1 MGKLMWNTPEALK
14 DLLYELVSWQS
25 RSLTEGERTFPDKLE
40 AKLSCLEYF
49 KQHPEQLELQ
59 GTGDGRHAVT
69 ALYKHES
76 AVDTVVL
83 ISHFDT
89 VNTEE
94 YGHLEELA
102 CEPAALTKALMDHR
116 NELPEE
122 ALRDLDSGDYL
133 FGRGTM
139 DMKTGLALHMSL
151 LEKASTEDWPVN
163 LLLITVPDEEVDSV
177 GMRAVVPQLVRL
189 KEEYGLDYRLFLNSE
204 PTFQR
209 PGDENYYI
217 YTGSIGKIMPAALL
231 YGQETHVGNPLSGLT
246 ANYMAT
252 FLTQQME
259 WNPAFRETDLGE
271 ETPLPISL
279 RQKDLMTMEYSTQ
292 TPYRAQI
299 LYNVFLMRR
308 SASEVMD
315 IFRQEAAE
323 AAAECNRRY
332 QAICK
337 REKVE
342 PVGEVQVLLYEEL
355 IAYAEKK
362 LGKEQVME
370 FRQDALRHPEWDDRE
385 TSIRI
390 VDKLMLHCQELGPA
404 MVLLYATPYYP
415 PVNSSGHQTVKKIL
429 EVMKGSAKENLD
441 LDVHQVHY
449 FNGISDLSYVNY
461 KDEHGDWKSFEKN
474 APVWGDAYTIPFE
487 DMLKLQAPVLNIG
500 PFGKDA
506 HKRTE
511 RLHRESAFV
520 HLPHLLETV
529 VRQMM
534 TGNTAAEKQ

>member
-1 MGKLMWNTPEALK
+1 MDRLMWNTPEALK
-14 DLLYELVSWQS
+14 DLLCELVSWQS

-40 AKLSCLEYF
+40 AKLCRLRYF
-49 KQHPEQLELQ
+49 KQHPEQLQLHA
-59 GTGDGRHAVT
+59 TGDGRHAVT
-69 ALYKHES
+69 ALYKHDK
-76 AVDTVVL
+76 AVDTIVM

-102 CEPAALTKALMDHR
+102 CKPAALTKALMDHR

-122 ALRDLDSGDYL
+122 ALRDLESGDYL

-151 LEKASTEDWPVN
+151 LEKASVEDWPIN
-163 LLLITVPDEEVDSV
+163 LLLVTVPDEEVDSV
-177 GMRAVVPQLVRL
+177 GMRAVVPQLVML
-189 KEEYGLDYRLFLNSE
+189 KEQYGLRYRLFLNSE
-204 PTFQR
+204 PTFQA
-209 PGDENYYI
+209 PGDDNYYL

-259 WNPAFRETDLGE
+259 WNPNFREADLGE

-299 LYNVFLMRR
+299 LYNVFLMKR
-308 SASEVMD
+308 SAQEVMD
-315 IFRQEAAE
+315 LFRREAKE
-323 AAAECNRRY
+323 AAAECNRKY

-337 REKVE
+337 RENVD
-342 PVGEVQVLLYEEL
+342 PVGEVQVLGYEEL
-355 IAYAEKK
+355 IEYAEKK
-362 LGKEQVME
+362 LGRQQVAE
-370 FRQDALRHPEWDDRE
+370 FRKEALGNPAWDDRE

-404 MVLLYATPYYP
+404 IVLLYATPYYP
-415 PVNSSGHQTVKKIL
+415 PVNSSNHPTVKQMVELLK
-429 EVMKGSAKENLD
+429 ETARENLE

-461 KDEHGDWKSFEKN
+461 QDENGDWKSFEKN

-487 DMLKLQAPVLNIG
+487 EMLKLQGPVINIG
-500 PFGKDA
+500 PYGKDA

-511 RLHRESAFV
+511 RLHMESAFV
-520 HLPHLLETV
+520 HLPHLLEAA
-529 VRQMM
+529 VRQIM
-534 TGNTAAEKQ
+534 TGSIAVKK